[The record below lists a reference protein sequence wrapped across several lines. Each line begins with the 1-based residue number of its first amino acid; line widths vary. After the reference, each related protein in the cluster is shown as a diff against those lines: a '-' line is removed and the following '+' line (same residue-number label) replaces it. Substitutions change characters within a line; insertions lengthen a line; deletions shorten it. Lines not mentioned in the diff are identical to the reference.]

1 VSDRIHV
8 EDAGT
13 GLPVLAIHGLGGSA
27 HFFTDFTRL
36 LQQDYRV
43 LSIDLPGTGRSDASG
58 EISMDRWV
66 ADLERVVAERSSEPV
81 VVLGHSLGTM
91 IALRAWQAWPQRIRA
106 LVLVGG
112 LPQVR
117 PLIRERLS
125 QRRGALAIATNLRG
139 WGIRVVPGV
148 FAESTIREQSEVV
161 TAFADRFDAQ
171 SVDSYLSCLKILLD
185 ANVTDIAPTIS
196 VPTLVV
202 TGEFDQYAPPDE
214 AAAFARTIPGATFT
228 VMPQCAHLPFLE
240 RPREFAEIV
249 RVFLRDRELGC
260 SEARELGGSRF

>member
-1 VSDRIHV
+1 MSDRIYV

-36 LQQDYRV
+36 LQPDYRV
-43 LSIDLPGTGRSDASG
+43 LSIDLPGTGRSHPSG

-66 ADLERVVAERSSEPV
+66 ADLEPVTERSSEPV

-117 PLIRERLS
+117 PVIRERLS
-125 QRRGALAIATNLRG
+125 QRRSALTTATNLRG
-139 WGIRVVPGV
+139 WGIRVAPGV
-148 FAESTIREQSEVV
+148 FADSTIREQPDLV
-161 TAFADRFDAQ
+161 TAFADRFDRQ
-171 SVDSYLSCLKILLD
+171 SVDSYMKCLTILLA
-185 ANVTDIAPTIS
+185 ANVTDIASTVS

-202 TGEFDQYAPPDE
+202 TGDADQYAPPDDV
-214 AAAFARTIPGATFT
+214 AAFARTIPGATFT
-228 VMPQCAHLPFLE
+228 VMPRCAHLPFLE
-240 RPREFAEIV
+240 RPPEFAEIV
-249 RVFLRDRELGC
+249 MSFLRELR
-260 SEARELGGSRF
+260 SF

>member
-1 VSDRIHV
+1 MSDRIHV

-27 HFFTDFTRL
+27 DFFTDFTRL
-36 LQQDYRV
+36 LQPDYRV
-43 LSIDLPGTGRSDASG
+43 LSIDLPGTGRSHTSS

-66 ADLERVVAERSSEPV
+66 ADLEGVVAERSSEPV

-91 IALRAWQAWPQRIRA
+91 IALRAWHAWPQRIRA
-106 LVLVGG
+106 LVLAGG

-125 QRRGALAIATNLRG
+125 QRRGTLATATNLRG

-148 FAESTIREQSEVV
+148 FADSTIREQPEVV

-171 SVDSYLSCLKILLD
+171 SVDSYLKCLNILLD
-185 ANVTDIAPTIS
+185 TNVGTIAPTIS

-202 TGEFDQYAPPDE
+202 TGDADQYAPPDDV
-214 AAAFARTIPGATFT
+214 AAFAQTIPGATFT

-240 RPREFAEIV
+240 RPREFAETV
-249 RVFLRDRELGC
+249 SSFLSSL
-260 SEARELGGSRF
+260 

>member
-27 HFFTDFTRL
+27 HFFTDLTRL
-36 LQQDYRV
+36 LQPNYRV
-43 LSIDLPGTGRSDASG
+43 LSIDLPGTGRSQASG
-58 EISMDRWV
+58 EISMESWV
-66 ADLERVVAERSSEPV
+66 ADLERVIADRSSEPV

-112 LPQVR
+112 LPRVR
-117 PLIRERLS
+117 PFIRERLS
-125 QRRGALAIATNLRG
+125 QRRGALATATTLRG

-148 FAESTIREQSEVV
+148 FADSTIRGQPDLV
-161 TAFADRFDAQ
+161 TSFADRFDAQ
-171 SVDSYLSCLKILLD
+171 SVDSYLTCLSILLD

-196 VPTLVV
+196 VPALVV
-202 TGEFDQYAPPDE
+202 TGEVDQYAPPDDV
-214 AAAFARTIPGATFT
+214 AAFARTIPGAAFT
-228 VMPQCAHLPFLE
+228 VIPQCAHLPFLE
-240 RPREFAEIV
+240 RPREFAGIV
-249 RVFLRDRELGC
+249 REYLG
-260 SEARELGGSRF
+260 SVAR

>member
-1 VSDRIHV
+1 MSDRIHV
-8 EDAGT
+8 EDAGA

-36 LQQDYRV
+36 LQPDYRV
-43 LSIDLPGTGRSDASG
+43 LSIDLPGTGRSDASS

-91 IALRAWQAWPQRIRA
+91 IALRAWQSWPQRIRA

-117 PLIRERLS
+117 PLMRERLW
-125 QRRGALAIATNLRG
+125 QRRGTLTTATNLRG
-139 WGIRVVPGV
+139 WGIRVAPGV
-148 FAESTIREQSEVV
+148 FADSTIREQPDLV

-171 SVDSYLSCLKILLD
+171 SVDGYLKCLTILLA
-185 ANVTDIAPTIS
+185 ANVADIASTVS

-202 TGEFDQYAPPDE
+202 TGDADQYAPPDDV
-214 AAAFARTIPGATFT
+214 AAFARTIPGATFT

-249 RVFLRDRELGC
+249 SSFLSSL
-260 SEARELGGSRF
+260 

>member
-1 VSDRIHV
+1 MSDRIHV

-36 LQQDYRV
+36 LQPDYRV
-43 LSIDLPGTGRSDASG
+43 LSIDLPGTGRSPASN

-66 ADLERVVAERSSEPV
+66 ADLERVIVERSSTPV

-117 PLIRERLS
+117 PFIRERLS
-125 QRRGALAIATNLRG
+125 QRRGTLATASNLRG

-148 FAESTIREQSEVV
+148 FADSTIREQPDVV

-171 SVDSYLSCLKILLD
+171 GVDSYLKCLKILLD
-185 ANVTDIAPTIS
+185 ADVTEIAPTVS

-202 TGEFDQYAPPDE
+202 TGEVDQYAPPDDV
-214 AAAFARTIPGATFT
+214 AAFARTIPGARFT
-228 VMPQCAHLPFLE
+228 VLPKCAHLPFLE
-240 RPREFAEIV
+240 RPREFGEV
-249 RVFLRDRELGC
+249 VTSFL
-260 SEARELGGSRF
+260 GSL